1 MFHLL
6 CGEMAPTLQD
16 VAYLLGL
23 SLVGTAV
30 GPRMVPPTWL
40 DDLEARFA
48 YVNCMEV
55 VGPLEPHPRVGR
67 QAGPSR
73 KWLLQFQVCNE
84 PCF

>member
-1 MFHLL
+1 
-6 CGEMAPTLQD
+6 MAPTLQD

-23 SLVGTAV
+23 PLISEAV
-30 GPRMVPPTWL
+30 GPRVVPPTWL
-40 DDLEARFA
+40 DGLEARFA
-48 YVNCMEV
+48 DVDRLEV
-55 VGPLEPHPRVGR
+55 VGPLEPHPRAGR